1 MQTSILLLGLL
12 LAACSSG
19 KPSADADSAGH
30 GDMQHAAAATSTPAA
45 KAFEAAADRMH
56 KDMAVVLTG
65 DADTDFMRSM
75 IPHHQ
80 GAVAMAKVALQ
91 YGKDPEVRE
100 LARSVIA
107 AQDKEV
113 AVMQSWLDRR
123 EKAMPQNPPKAN

>member
-1 MQTSILLLGLL
+1 
-12 LAACSSG
+12 
-19 KPSADADSAGH
+19 
-30 GDMQHAAAATSTPAA
+30 
-45 KAFEAAADRMH
+45 
-56 KDMAVVLTG
+56 
-65 DADTDFMRSM
+65 
-75 IPHHQ
+75 
-80 GAVAMAKVALQ
+80 MAKVALQ